1 MSDREFGGTDDL
13 SLPKGKLSHPLS
25 QLRTTSHKSSST
37 MDNKHPSRSPMSPH
51 RFKNEVKPNFERDSS
66 LIPFLSHASLR
77 PLPPKRLPPQPSAP
91 PSTVAAG
98 LLPRVKKSS
107 NSQLTLPKATVQKII
122 SEILATPS
130 LPHASSTGD
139 GNITFA
145 RDARELLIECCVEF
159 ITLISSEANEI
170 AEKEQ
175 KKTIAIEHIDRALKD
190 LGFPEYV
197 KEVLASAGDA
207 KELLKVRLAP
217 PFPQFNQNHIIECGA
232 N

>member
-1 MSDREFGGTDDL
+1 MDPPSQSPSPSRPTTNFKHDASPDFHRDEELIPWL
-13 SLPKGKLSHPLS
+13 SRNALPPSPPKFTLPPCSP
-25 QLRTTSHKSSST
+25 SSSL
-37 MDNKHPSRSPMSPH
+37 
-51 RFKNEVKPNFERDSS
+51 FKPT
-66 LIPFLSHASLR
+66 
-77 PLPPKRLPPQPSAP
+77 LPPNILILPQ
-91 PSTVAAG
+91 
-98 LLPRVKKSS
+98 
-107 NSQLTLPKATVQKII
+107 ATVQKII

-130 LPHASSTGD
+130 LPHHQHSSSDST
-139 GNITFA
+139 ITFA

-207 KELLKVRLAP
+207 KELLKVSIPPSFLHLAL
-217 PFPQFNQNHIIECGA
+217 FEGIEVLSMGWEVSDDVLIRDNSIA
-232 N
+232 RSGRRRWSRVD